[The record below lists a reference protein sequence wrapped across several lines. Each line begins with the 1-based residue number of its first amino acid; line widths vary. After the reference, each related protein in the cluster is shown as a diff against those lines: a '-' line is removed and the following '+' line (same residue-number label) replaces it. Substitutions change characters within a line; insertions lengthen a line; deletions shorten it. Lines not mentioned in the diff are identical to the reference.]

1 MSPLTPKLFISAI
14 FGLIYGVIGYFMMS
28 DLPDAW
34 RWGLI
39 FGLGAFAIFLL
50 VLLIKDDRRARRY
63 ERAEKKL
70 PCPPQFRVGAN
81 MRTGR
86 GVAGI
91 HVYLCDGEMYLVSVH
106 GKEPEVTRVRRF
118 EVRDA
123 KMNSV
128 VQLDMTLHDG
138 RVLSLLTPYMEDLVR
153 ELRRHGWNIP
163 GEAK

>member
-1 MSPLTPKLFISAI
+1 
-14 FGLIYGVIGYFMMS
+14 
-28 DLPDAW
+28 
-34 RWGLI
+34 
-39 FGLGAFAIFLL
+39 
-50 VLLIKDDRRARRY
+50 
-63 ERAEKKL
+63 
-70 PCPPQFRVGAN
+70 

-91 HVYLCDGEMYLVSVH
+91 QVYLCDGEMYLVNVH

-118 EVRDA
+118 EVRDV

-128 VQLDMTLHDG
+128 VQMDLTLQDG